1 MKVSKAIEYLSHLDP
16 NEEIIID
23 WWDRHFNMIW
33 DNDDNEIEVPVDVW
47 EFVVKQVGE
56 REYYTDMLNEVITEQ
71 TYKQYIRTEPTAKV
85 VVQ

>member
-1 MKVSKAIEYLSHLDP
+1 MKVSKAIEYLSKLDP

-23 WWDRHFNMIW
+23 WWDRSFNMIW
-33 DNDDNEIEVPVDVW
+33 DEDDNEIEVPVDVW

-71 TYKQYIRTEPTAKV
+71 IHKQYKRTNK
-85 VVQ
+85 

>member
-1 MKVSKAIEYLSHLDP
+1 MKVSKAIEYLSQLDP

-23 WWDRHFNMIW
+23 WWDRSFNMIW
-33 DNDDNEIEVPVDVW
+33 DEDDNEIEVPVDVW

-71 TYKQYIRTEPTAKV
+71 IHTQYKRTNK
-85 VVQ
+85 

>member
-1 MKVSKAIEYLSHLDP
+1 MKASKAIEHLSQLDP

-23 WWDRHFNMIW
+23 WWDRSFNMIW
-33 DNDDNEIEVPVDVW
+33 DEDDNEIEVPVDVW

-71 TYKQYIRTEPTAKV
+71 IHKQYKRTNK
-85 VVQ
+85 